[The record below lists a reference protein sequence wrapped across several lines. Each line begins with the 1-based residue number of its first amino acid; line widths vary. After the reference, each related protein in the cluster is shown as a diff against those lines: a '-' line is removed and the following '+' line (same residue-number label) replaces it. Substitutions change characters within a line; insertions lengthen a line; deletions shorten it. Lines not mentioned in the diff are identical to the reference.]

1 MRQMH
6 FVVFFSKSILANSF
20 GEWILEKMY
29 VLPTDMQGADNTLA
43 KEYIGPVPAEDTLII
58 DFPNDSLAASFTCKT
73 NGSEIFVLDAA
84 SP

>member
-6 FVVFFSKSILANSF
+6 FVVFFSRSILANSF

-29 VLPTDMQGADNTLA
+29 VLPTDMHGTDNILA

-58 DFPNDSLAASFTCKT
+58 DFPNDSFAAFFTCET
-73 NGSEIFVLDAA
+73 NGSEIFVLDAD

>member
-1 MRQMH
+1 MH
-6 FVVFFSKSILANSF
+6 FVVFFSRSILANSF

-29 VLPTDMQGADNTLA
+29 VPPTDMHGTDNILA

-58 DFPNDSLAASFTCKT
+58 DFPNDSFAASFTCET

>member
-6 FVVFFSKSILANSF
+6 FVVFFSRSILANSF

-29 VLPTDMQGADNTLA
+29 VLPTDMQGTDKILA

-58 DFPNDSLAASFTCKT
+58 DLPNDSFAASFT
-73 NGSEIFVLDAA
+73 
-84 SP
+84 